1 MSSSLSSSESIAW
14 PRDETS
20 FELCGDRLQCAV
32 LVLSEIFICD
42 PGYARDERLRRETV
56 PVKQSPSFSM
66 DDVVKKLCG
75 CLSPFLESP
84 EQKERRVRRQV
95 IERGAQFQKKNYTFG
110 FSFGQ
115 SEAVTLKAQES
126 AETGNWVM
134 TWSAVAVDSNKSG
147 VIKFGDIARVE
158 PKGDDSFCLTAGNGD
173 LLLEA
178 QAEDVVISTVLFVNY
193 SEVL

>member
-1 MSSSLSSSESIAW
+1 
-14 PRDETS
+14 
-20 FELCGDRLQCAV
+20 AV
-32 LVLSEIFICD
+32 
-42 PGYARDERLRRETV
+42 
-56 PVKQSPSFSM
+56 
-66 DDVVKKLCG
+66 
-75 CLSPFLESP
+75 P
-84 EQKERRVRRQV
+84 EED
-95 IERGAQFQKKNYTFG
+95 YTFG

-178 QAEDVVISTVLFVNY
+178 QAEDQATRDAWVTAIRETANKPKAPDADAPKASTIASRAQKQAYFMQKDLELTTKKAEADKRKQKY
-193 SEVL
+193 MSKGGMKYTALAMASRE